1 MPEFTSEAQR
11 RYFYAVA
18 SGKAR
23 KKKKGGLTKKEA
35 RQAIAENRGK
45 RNLPERA

>member
-1 MPEFTSEAQR
+1 MPKFESDAQR
-11 RYFYAVA
+11 RYFYRVA

-23 KKKKGGLTKKEA
+23 KKKGGLTKKEA
-35 RQAIAENRGK
+35 RQAIAENKGR